1 MEFIKKNKKILITIM
16 IIILILFIIF
26 LLMVNG
32 YIIPTKIEAEKFEVK
47 GVDVSEYQGEVDWD
61 KIKEQNI
68 DFAFIKATEGSKG
81 KDDSFDKNYEKLKN
95 MDMLLGLYHFFSF
108 ESLGEEQADN
118 YIKVV
123 GNIKNDESLILPII
137 DIEYY
142 SYYKKAKPDKEWVT
156 KELQKML
163 EKLEKTYRV
172 KPIIYTTMEFYKEY
186 IESEFLEYDIWIR
199 NILTKPKLENRD
211 WKFWQYTGR
220 GRLEGYNGE
229 EEFIDLNVFNGSKED
244 FENHV
249 KSKREEKKNNFNKEE
264 QEKIEKEENTIKSI
278 YNADV
283 INIEENNTYEVKT
296 SEGEILKVTLNFD
309 DNNDNNKY
317 NIEVINRRTEE
328 NINISNGNNNNN
340 ISDKNIV
347 KVNDK
352 LGFENVYIRK
362 GEIVFTN
369 ESKIYLTRKIS
380 GEELKKEML
389 KGEINFDLEDI
400 KKSGNN
406 YILKGETIDWY
417 FTTKYEEAE
426 KFKLEI
432 IVNNKTNILG
442 EQGKIEEKIENL
454 NGTLYITLEQ
464 NELKK
469 GKLVATNIEVMGC

>member
-1 MEFIKKNKKILITIM
+1 MEFIKKNKKILITVL
-16 IIILILFIIF
+16 IITLILFVIF

-47 GVDVSEYQGEVDWD
+47 GVDVSEYQGEVDWN

-81 KDDSFDKNYEKLKN
+81 KDNSFDKNYEKLKN

-123 GNIKNDESLILPII
+123 GNIENDENLMLPII

-142 SYYKKAKPDKEWVT
+142 SYYKKAKPNKEWVT

-163 EKLEKTYRV
+163 DKLEKTYRV
-172 KPIIYTTMEFYKEY
+172 KPIIYTTMEFYQEY
-186 IESEFLEYDIWIR
+186 IEGEFLEYDIWIR
-199 NILTKPKLENRD
+199 NILTKPDLENRE

-220 GRLEGYNGE
+220 GKLEGYNGE
-229 EEFIDLNVFNGSKED
+229 EKYIDLNVFNGSKED
-244 FENHV
+244 FVNYV
-249 KSKREEKKNNFNKEE
+249 KSKKEEKKNNFNREE
-264 QEKIEKEENTIKSI
+264 QEKIEKEENTIKSV
-278 YNADV
+278 YSTDV
-283 INIEENNTYEVKT
+283 INIEENTYEVKT
-296 SEGEILKVTLNFD
+296 SDGEILKVSLNSN
-309 DNNDNNKY
+309 DNNDN
-317 NIEVINRRTEE
+317 IEIINRRTEE
-328 NINISNGNNNNN
+328 IID
-340 ISDKNIV
+340 ISDINNKNII
-347 KVNDK
+347 KINDK

-369 ESKIYLTRKIS
+369 ESKVYLTRKIS
-380 GEELKKEML
+380 GEELKEEML
-389 KGEINFDLEDI
+389 KSEINFDLEDVE
-400 KKSGNN
+400 KGGNN
-406 YILKGETIDWY
+406 YVLKGETIDWY

-454 NGTLYITLEQ
+454 NGTLYITLDQ

>member
-1 MEFIKKNKKILITIM
+1 MEFIKKNKKILITVL
-16 IIILILFIIF
+16 IITLILFVIF

-47 GVDVSEYQGEVDWD
+47 GVDISEYQGEVDWD

-81 KDDSFDKNYEKLKN
+81 KDNSFDKNYEKLKN

-123 GNIKNDESLILPII
+123 GNIENDENLMLPII

-142 SYYKKAKPDKEWVT
+142 SYYKKAKPNKEWVT

-163 EKLEKTYRV
+163 DKLEKTYRV
-172 KPIIYTTMEFYKEY
+172 KPIIYTTMEFYQEY
-186 IESEFLEYDIWIR
+186 IEGEFLEYDIWIR
-199 NILTKPKLENRD
+199 NILTKPDLENRD

-220 GRLEGYNGE
+220 GKLEGYNGE
-229 EEFIDLNVFNGSKED
+229 EKYIDLNVFNGSKED
-244 FENHV
+244 FVNYV
-249 KSKREEKKNNFNKEE
+249 KSKKEEKKNNFNREE
-264 QEKIEKEENTIKSI
+264 QEKIEKEENTIKSV
-278 YNADV
+278 YSTDV
-283 INIEENNTYEVKT
+283 INIEENTYEVKT
-296 SEGEILKVTLNFD
+296 SDGEILKVSLNSN
-309 DNNDNNKY
+309 DNNDN
-317 NIEVINRRTEE
+317 IEIINRRTEE
-328 NINISNGNNNNN
+328 IID
-340 ISDKNIV
+340 ISDINNKNII
-347 KVNDK
+347 KINDK

-369 ESKIYLTRKIS
+369 ESKVYLTRKIS
-380 GEELKKEML
+380 GEELKEEML
-389 KGEINFDLEDI
+389 KSEINFDLEDVE
-400 KKSGNN
+400 KSGNN
-406 YILKGETIDWY
+406 YVLKGETIDWY

-454 NGTLYITLEQ
+454 NGTLYITLDQ

>member
-1 MEFIKKNKKILITIM
+1 MEFIKKNKKILITVL
-16 IIILILFIIF
+16 IITLILFVIF

-81 KDDSFDKNYEKLKN
+81 KDNSFDKNYEKLKN

-123 GNIKNDESLILPII
+123 GNIENDENLMLPII

-142 SYYKKAKPDKEWVT
+142 SYYKKVKPNKEWVT

-163 EKLEKTYRV
+163 DKLEKTYRV
-172 KPIIYTTMEFYKEY
+172 KPIIYTTMEFYQEY
-186 IESEFLEYDIWIR
+186 IEGEFLEYDIWIR
-199 NILTKPKLENRD
+199 NILTKPDLENRE

-220 GRLEGYNGE
+220 GKLEGYNGE
-229 EEFIDLNVFNGSKED
+229 EKYIDLNVFNGSKED
-244 FENHV
+244 FVNYV
-249 KSKREEKKNNFNKEE
+249 KSKKEEKKNNFNREE
-264 QEKIEKEENTIKSI
+264 QEKIEKEENTIKSV
-278 YNADV
+278 YSTDV
-283 INIEENNTYEVKT
+283 INIEENTYEVKT
-296 SEGEILKVTLNFD
+296 SDGEILKVSLNSN
-309 DNNDNNKY
+309 DNNDN
-317 NIEVINRRTEE
+317 IEIINRRTEE
-328 NINISNGNNNNN
+328 IID
-340 ISDKNIV
+340 ISDINNKNII
-347 KVNDK
+347 KINDK

-369 ESKIYLTRKIS
+369 ESKVYLTRKIS
-380 GEELKKEML
+380 GEELKEEML
-389 KGEINFDLEDI
+389 KSEINFDLEDVE
-400 KKSGNN
+400 KSGNN
-406 YILKGETIDWY
+406 YVLKGETIDWY

-442 EQGKIEEKIENL
+442 EQGKIEEKIKNL
-454 NGTLYITLEQ
+454 NGTLYITLDQ